1 MQETDYVILFGIL
14 AFIIEDIGKLQKS
27 FKQRCNVI
35 TFSFEKHESDCSEC
49 KSLLLEAIS
58 VVQVG
63 DDGYIN
69 GVGQMG

>member
-1 MQETDYVILFGIL
+1 MI
-14 AFIIEDIGKLQKS
+14 K
-27 FKQRCNVI
+27 
-35 TFSFEKHESDCSEC
+35 FSFEKHESDCSEC

-69 GVGQMG
+69 AVGQMG

>member
-1 MQETDYVILFGIL
+1 MQETDYVILFRIL
-14 AFIIEDIGKLQKS
+14 AFIIEAIGKLWKG
-27 FKQRCNVI
+27 FKQRYNMI
-35 TFSFEKHESDCSEC
+35 KFSFEKHESDCSEC